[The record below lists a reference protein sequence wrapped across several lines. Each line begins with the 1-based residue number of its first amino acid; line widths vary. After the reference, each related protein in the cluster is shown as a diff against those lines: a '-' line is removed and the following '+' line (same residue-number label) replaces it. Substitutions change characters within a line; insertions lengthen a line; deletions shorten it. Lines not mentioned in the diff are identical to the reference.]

1 MKRGR
6 KNKKIHGSSEEN
18 ELLHVCQL
26 LNQQGAKYLLIG
38 AMAAGLH
45 GLIRA
50 TRDID
55 LLIPRDQQNTE
66 KILDAL
72 SKLTFGIASELDSC
86 DVVKKAFTIIG
97 DIPRVDLI
105 TIAKDITYETAE
117 KKSLETVIDHVRIPY
132 VDYETLVKTKQTGRL
147 QDMADLERLAQIH
160 EKATPRLKK

>member
-6 KNKKIHGSSEEN
+6 KNKQTHGSFKEG
-18 ELLHVCQL
+18 ELLKVCGL
-26 LNQQGAKYLLIG
+26 LNKEGAKYIVIG

-55 LLIPRDQQNTE
+55 VLIPKDATNAE
-66 KILDAL
+66 KVLKAL
-72 SKLTFGIASELDSC
+72 SHLTFGMAIELDSEE
-86 DVVKKAFTIIG
+86 VAKKAFTIIG

-105 TIAKDITYETAE
+105 TVAMGVTYEKAE
-117 KKSLETVIDHVRIPY
+117 KRALETVIDHTRIPY

-147 QDMADLERLAQIH
+147 QDRADLERLAQIH
-160 EKATPRLKK
+160 EKEKS